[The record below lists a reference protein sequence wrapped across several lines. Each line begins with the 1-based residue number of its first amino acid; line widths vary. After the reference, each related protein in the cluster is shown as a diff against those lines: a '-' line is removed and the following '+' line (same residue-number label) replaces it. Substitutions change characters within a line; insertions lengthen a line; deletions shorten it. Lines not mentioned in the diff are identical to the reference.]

1 MWDKSCT
8 TPNTLAVCEPSPS
21 TTLEHCGAGGVT
33 EAQFIQGNAPMTLMT
48 SIKKAGRSI
57 GHAVKGTEP
66 GPEEID
72 ILDTLKKEHEEAAEL
87 LKKLVDSDKAAERK
101 ATLKKLKAAL
111 APHLKAEDQV
121 VYKAVLKLNGKKE
134 KQDGNEGEMEHALAS
149 SMLIKLTKISNATS
163 PEFSAAAKVLKEL
176 VEHHVE
182 EEERNIWA
190 DVKANFSDEDR
201 FAMNVAFE
209 AAKRKVKIPA

>member
-1 MWDKSCT
+1 
-8 TPNTLAVCEPSPS
+8 
-21 TTLEHCGAGGVT
+21 
-33 EAQFIQGNAPMTLMT
+33 MTLLN
-48 SIKKAGRSI
+48 SIKKAGRTV
-57 GHAVKGTEP
+57 GHVVKGTEP

-72 ILDTLKKEHEEAAEL
+72 ILDTLKKEHEEAGEL

-121 VYKAVLKLNGKKE
+121 VYKAVLKLKGKKE
-134 KQDGNEGEMEHALAS
+134 RQDGNEGEMEHALAS
-149 SMLIKLTKISNATS
+149 QMLVKLTKISNATS

-190 DVKANFSDEDR
+190 DVKANFSEEDR
-201 FAMNVAFE
+201 RAMNVAFE
-209 AAKRKVKIPA
+209 AAKKKVKIPA

>member
-1 MWDKSCT
+1 M
-8 TPNTLAVCEPSPS
+8 
-21 TTLEHCGAGGVT
+21 
-33 EAQFIQGNAPMTLMT
+33 MLMG
-48 SIKKAGRSI
+48 SIKKTGRSI

-72 ILDTLKKEHEEAAEL
+72 ILDTLKKEHEEAGEL
-87 LKKLVDSDKAAERK
+87 LKKLVDSGKAAERK
-101 ATLKKLKAAL
+101 AILKKLKAAL

-121 VYKAVLKLNGKKE
+121 VYKAVLKLKGKKE

-149 SMLIKLTKISNATS
+149 QMLVKLTKISNATS
-163 PEFSAAAKVLKEL
+163 PEFSAAAKVLKEM

-190 DVKANFSDEDR
+190 DVKANFSEEDR
-201 FAMNVAFE
+201 YAMNVAFE
-209 AAKRKVKIPA
+209 AAKKRVKIPA

>member
-1 MWDKSCT
+1 MNLIS
-8 TPNTLAVCEPSPS
+8 
-21 TTLEHCGAGGVT
+21 
-33 EAQFIQGNAPMTLMT
+33 
-48 SIKKAGRSI
+48 SIK
-57 GHAVKGTEP
+57 HAVRGTEP

-72 ILDTLKKEHEEAAEL
+72 ILDTLKKEHEEAAGL

-111 APHLKAEDQV
+111 APHLKAEDQI
-121 VYKAVLKLNGKKE
+121 VYKAVLKLKGKKE

-149 SMLIKLTKISNATS
+149 QMLVKLTKIGNATS

-182 EEERNIWA
+182 EEERNIWS
-190 DVKANFSDEDR
+190 DVKANFSQDDR
-201 FAMNVAFE
+201 YAMNVAFE
-209 AAKRKVKIPA
+209 AAKKKVKIPA

>member
-1 MWDKSCT
+1 
-8 TPNTLAVCEPSPS
+8 
-21 TTLEHCGAGGVT
+21 
-33 EAQFIQGNAPMTLMT
+33 MTLLGT
-48 SIKKAGRSI
+48 IKRARRTV

-72 ILDTLKKEHEEAAEL
+72 ILDTLKKEHEEASEL
-87 LKKLVDSDKAAERK
+87 LQKLVDSDKAAERK
-101 ATLKKLKAAL
+101 SILKKLKAAL

-121 VYKAVLKLNGKKE
+121 VYKAVMKLKGKKE

-149 SMLIKLTKISNATS
+149 QMLVKLTRISNATS

-182 EEERNIWA
+182 EEERNIWS
-190 DVKANFSDEDR
+190 DVKENFSDEDR
-201 FAMNVAFE
+201 YAMNVAFE
-209 AAKRKVKIPA
+209 AAKKKVKIPA

>member
-1 MWDKSCT
+1 
-8 TPNTLAVCEPSPS
+8 
-21 TTLEHCGAGGVT
+21 
-33 EAQFIQGNAPMTLMT
+33 MTLLN
-48 SIKKAGRSI
+48 SIKKAGRSVR
-57 GHAVKGTEP
+57 HAVNGTEP

-72 ILDTLKKEHEEAAEL
+72 ILDTLKKEHEEAAML

-121 VYKAVLKLNGKKE
+121 VYKAVLKLKGRKE
-134 KQDGNEGEMEHALAS
+134 KQDGNEGEMEHDLAS
-149 SMLIKLTKISNATS
+149 RMLVKLSGISNATS

-190 DVKANFSDEDR
+190 DVKEHFSDEDR
-201 FAMNVAFE
+201 YAMNAAFE
-209 AAKRKVKIPA
+209 AAKKKVKIPA